1 MTMNPHQRPG
11 NDSLVRLLFKYL
23 TFQTKSSVLNLTP
36 PLFSSD
42 IPSSVDPDCASAICV
57 LKSHRVTHTYKY
69 LMVFVLSDCP
79 SCTVHSLS
87 LVVFQD
93 SSHESFCRST
103 FRTCVCKTQYFSPQG
118 GSRNITEH
126 KRSLH
131 YFLMPSSSS
140 WSLHGGT

>member
-57 LKSHRVTHTYKY
+57 LKSHRVTHTHKY
-69 LMVFVLSDCP
+69 LMVICP
-79 SCTVHSLS
+79 FRL
-87 LVVFQD
+87 LFLYG
-93 SSHESFCRST
+93 T
-103 FRTCVCKTQYFSPQG
+103 FSQFGCISGF
-118 GSRNITEH
+118 IT
-126 KRSLH
+126 
-131 YFLMPSSSS
+131 
-140 WSLHGGT
+140 